1 MKEDRKETIAIE
13 NKIDSNENKSQISY
27 EFKSKIIK
35 ENSLST
41 DSESIELKKNISTKS
56 NKKNKKKKNRNFLD
70 R

>member
-1 MKEDRKETIAIE
+1 MKEDRKETISIE

-41 DSESIELKKNISTKS
+41 D
-56 NKKNKKKKNRNFLD
+56 
-70 R
+70 